1 MCLPS
6 LVVIRG
12 RGGFLGG
19 EGELLLTTA
28 EGVYV
33 QNAKAT
39 RKLAPALVKGDLLI
53 KGLAAAPATAA
64 AFADW
69 LFLSGEDAE
78 IENNRI
84 RYSRKPGTKAFV
96 PMFIRRV
103 NRVHAAAFA
112 PNGRFFFGGDG
123 ALWEGGFEDI

>member
-6 LVVIRG
+6 LLAIRG
-12 RGGFLGG
+12 RGGFLSG

-39 RKLAPALVKGDLLI
+39 RKLAPASVKGDLLI
-53 KGLAAAPATAA
+53 KGLAAAPAT

-84 RYSRKPGTKAFV
+84 CYSCKPGTKAFV